1 MSRFKS
7 AYELLLENKVNFN
20 TKTYEMKTL
29 SLTLKGVANVLARS
43 PTPSIFFSLTF
54 ILSFPPPAPSSPSPP
69 VVLPG
74 VDKIIRKL
82 LHHRLGDWGERAAIL
97 SPTAVAWVRLPDLMG
112 WFFWLLFVLASVFL
126 PLQKSTFKIPIRPGN
141 SGQDEPFLLLL
152 FYHYS
157 PEMAHKWT

>member
-1 MSRFKS
+1 MSRCKS
-7 AYELLLENKVNFN
+7 AYEPLLENKVNFN
-20 TKTYEMKTL
+20 TKTYEMKTF
-29 SLTLKGVANVLARS
+29 SLALKGVAKVLARS
-43 PTPSIFFSLTF
+43 PTPKSFSITF
-54 ILSFPPPAPSSPSPP
+54 IPPLAPSPSPP

-97 SPTAVAWVRLPDLMG
+97 PPTAVAWVRLPDLMG

-126 PLQKSTFKIPIRPGN
+126 TLQKSTFKIPIRPGN

>member
-1 MSRFKS
+1 MPYVNNFLLMSRCKS
-7 AYELLLENKVNFN
+7 AYEPLFENKVV
-20 TKTYEMKTL
+20 
-29 SLTLKGVANVLARS
+29 SLTLKGFAKVLARS
-43 PTPSIFFSLTF
+43 PTPSIFSYNFH
-54 ILSFPPPAPSSPSPP
+54 FPPPSSPSPP

-74 VDKIIRKL
+74 VDKINRKL
-82 LHHRLGDWGERAAIL
+82 LYHRLGNWGERAAIL
-97 SPTAVAWVRLPDLMG
+97 PPTAVAWVRLPDLMG

-126 PLQKSTFKIPIRPGN
+126 SLRKSTFKIPIRPGN